1 MTDATGPLLPP
12 RRAGADEP
20 ASSRDAAT
28 TLLPSADAGT
38 AGVEAPGLLQPHK
51 EAADTRVST
60 VSVRSQSYQM
70 LVWRRLRRSVP
81 GMLGLVLVV
90 ALIAMAIFA
99 DFFSPVD
106 PKSRNVPF
114 APPDRVSWYV
124 PGDGDQAGWRLMPVV
139 FPIVEGEEFDPVTFQ
154 PITGPD
160 YENPREIVFF
170 APGWEYTFLGMRMN
184 RHLIGTADGSPF
196 HLLGTDTLGRDI
208 FSRGVVGSRIS
219 LTLALVSITLI
230 TMIGTLVGIASGYI
244 GGLFDLWFQRFVEIV
259 LAFPQLPL
267 YLTLATLIPVTAP
280 SGLFLTFVVVVI
292 VALGWAQL
300 SREVR
305 SKTLAL
311 RQMEY
316 VRAALAVGAS
326 DGRIITRHILPNVMS
341 HVIVAVTL
349 GIPSIVLLESFLG
362 FLGFAVKPPL
372 ISWGLMLQDAGTF
385 SVIGSYPWILSPV
398 GFVLV
403 TVFAFNALG
412 DGLRDAIDP
421 Y

>member
-1 MTDATGPLLPP
+1 MTHPTEPAPGAPLPSRGDADVSLLPTGSVGG
-12 RRAGADEP
+12 GA
-20 ASSRDAAT
+20 
-28 TLLPSADAGT
+28 
-38 AGVEAPGLLQPHK
+38 VEAPVTPGAVTEEGLDRR
-51 EAADTRVST
+51 AST
-60 VSVRSQSYQM
+60 VSTRSQSYGA
-70 LVWRRLRRSVP
+70 LLWRRLRRSVI
-81 GMLGLVLVV
+81 GMIGLVLVAALVVV
-90 ALIAMAIFA
+90 AVFA
-99 DFFSPVD
+99 DFFAPVD
-106 PKSRNVPF
+106 PVARYLPY
-114 APPDRVSWYV
+114 APPAKVSWYV
-124 PGDGDQAGWRLMPVV
+124 PEVEGGSMEPGWRLLPVA
-139 FPIVEGEEFDPVTFQ
+139 FPIRDTGEFDPVTFQ
-154 PITGPD
+154 PLVGPD
-160 YENPREIVFF
+160 YANPSPLVLF
-170 APGWEYTFLGMRMN
+170 PSGWGYRFLGLPLA
-184 RHLIGTADGSPF
+184 RHLIGTADGSPV
-196 HLLGTDTLGRDI
+196 HILGTDSLGRDI
-208 FSRGVVGSRIS
+208 LSRGIVGSRIS
-219 LTLALVSITLI
+219 LALALVSIALI
-230 TMIGTLVGIASGYI
+230 TVVGTLLGITSGYI
-244 GGLFDLWFQRFVEIV
+244 GGAFDAWFQRFVEIV

-280 SGLFLTFVVVVI
+280 SGLFLTFVVLVI

-311 RQMEY
+311 RQVDY

-349 GIPSIVLLESFLG
+349 GIPAIVLLESFLG
-362 FLGFAVKPPL
+362 FLGFAVKPPM

-385 SVIGSYPWILSPV
+385 SAIGSYPWILSPV